1 MPKAGK
7 NYKKAAA
14 SLEDKLYSLDE
25 AVPLLKSIAF
35 AKFNETVEVSM
46 KHVQCSLF
54 LLSSMSG
61 LKYHLHQLPQENL
74 AIFA

>member
-46 KHVQCSLF
+46 KL
-54 LLSSMSG
+54 G
-61 LKYHLHQLPQENL
+61 LQRCCHPSR
-74 AIFA
+74 AATF